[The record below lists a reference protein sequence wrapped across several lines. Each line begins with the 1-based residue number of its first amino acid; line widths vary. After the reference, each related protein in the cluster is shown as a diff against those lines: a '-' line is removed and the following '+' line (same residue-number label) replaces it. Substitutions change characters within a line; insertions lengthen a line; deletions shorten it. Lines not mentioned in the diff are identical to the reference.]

1 MDKNVRLV
9 FNRKKKAT
17 ETALDAIEIV
27 VTLQRQRCYFYT
39 GFSININQWDDN
51 SKKVVNHSEASLLNH
66 QIAEKVTEYE
76 HILIA
81 MKVNKDDM
89 TIAQFKTYIGSRP
102 NSGSKHKFCIIC
114 TGRI

>member
-1 MDKNVRLV
+1 MSKNVRII

-17 ETALDAIEIV
+17 ETAVDAIEIV

-39 GFSININQWDDN
+39 GFSININQRDDN
-51 SKKVVNHSEASLLNH
+51 SKKVVSHSEASLLNH

-81 MKVNKDDM
+81 MKVNRDDM
-89 TIAQFKTYIGSRP
+89 TITKFKTYRG
-102 NSGSKHKFCIIC
+102 
-114 TGRI
+114 